1 MRLALSHARR
11 DQLRAL
17 LLQIRQSRTR
27 APDVG
32 RSVEVSSAD
41 KMASAVRLQRPVDP
55 GRDHVRGGG
64 PLDAV
69 VVVAYADFLC
79 PYCQRL
85 RRVLQRLRGAMG
97 ARLLYVFRHFPN
109 ERAHP
114 GAERIAQAAEAAGK
128 QGKFWEFHDW
138 VYDSEQPVTEA
149 RAIEQARAM
158 GLDMGRFT
166 ADLES
171 AATRARV
178 EEDLSDGRRNGVLG
192 TPTLFVDGIR
202 YDGAWDF
209 YSMLEGLDRPVAA
222 RVARSAR
229 VFASLPASG
238 GIVLLLSALLAL
250 ICANTPLR
258 GMYEAAM
265 SASFRLGTSR
275 GPTLTVAEWCAE
287 GLLTLFFLLV
297 GLEIR
302 REATAGALADRRAIA
317 LPVIAAVGGVLG
329 PTAIYLALNRGA
341 TATGW
346 SIPTATDVA
355 FTLGILA
362 LLESRSPPGLR
373 VLVAAFAV
381 VDDILSVLTLAI
393 FYPRDFRFR
402 WLLASAAATALLFAL
417 NRWRVYRAWPYVM
430 VSVVLWLTLHA
441 AGVDAALTGVL
452 LALLLPTW
460 PAPTASVL
468 LAQAATALA
477 ELEHAE
483 TEAKASGIGAPRLE
497 QLPVWDWASR
507 NLSAASA
514 RLLSPADRFE
524 ISVGPWS
531 TYVVLPLF
539 AFSAVGIPLSLNLAY
554 PGAPRVLSG
563 VVLGLVVG
571 KPVGVL
577 IASALAVMLRVGA
590 VPDGVTPTQFIGAAC
605 LCGVGDTVA
614 LLIADRAFP
623 TGGLA
628 PIAKI
633 GVLVGSLLA
642 GGLGTLILMLGSRA
656 AAQSPAATPLEHRAA
671 D

>member
-1 MRLALSHARR
+1 
-11 DQLRAL
+11 
-17 LLQIRQSRTR
+17 
-27 APDVG
+27 
-32 RSVEVSSAD
+32 
-41 KMASAVRLQRPVDP
+41 MASDPAPASRATAVRLQRSVDP
-55 GRDHVRGGG
+55 ERDHIRGGG
-64 PLDAV
+64 PPDPII
-69 VVVAYADFLC
+69 VVAYADFLC

-85 RRVLQRLRGAMG
+85 RRVLQRLRGALG
-97 ARLLYVFRHFPN
+97 DRLLYVFRHFPN

-114 GAERIAQAAEAAGK
+114 GAERIACAAEAAGK
-128 QGKFWEFHDW
+128 QGRFWEMHDW
-138 VYDSEQPVTEA
+138 IYDSETPVTEA
-149 RAIEQARAM
+149 RVIEFARTL
-158 GLDMGRFT
+158 GLDMARFM
-166 ADLES
+166 ADLDS
-171 AATRARV
+171 AETRERV
-178 EEDLSDGRRNGVLG
+178 EQDLADGRRNGVLG

-209 YSMLEGLDRPVAA
+209 YSMLEGLERPVAA
-222 RVARSAR
+222 RVERSAR
-229 VFASLPASG
+229 AFASLPASG

-258 GMYEAAM
+258 GAYEAAM
-265 SASFRLGTSR
+265 NASLRLGTSR

-302 REATAGALADRRAIA
+302 REATAGALAERRAIA
-317 LPVIAAVGGVLG
+317 LPVIAAVGGVLA

-341 TATGW
+341 TAPGW

-362 LLESRSPPGLR
+362 LLGPRSPPSLR

-393 FYPRDFRFR
+393 FYPREFRFG
-402 WLLASAAATALLFAL
+402 WLLPSVLATGLLFAL
-417 NRWRVYRAWPYVM
+417 NRWRVYRTWPYVM
-430 VSVVLWLTLHA
+430 ASIVLWLTLHA
-441 AGVDAALTGVL
+441 AGIDAALTGVI

-460 PAPTASVL
+460 PAPAASVL

-477 ELEHAE
+477 ALETAE
-483 TEAKASGIGAPRLE
+483 AEAKASGIDSPRLE

-524 ISVGPWS
+524 AAVGPWS

-539 AFSAVGIPLSLNLAY
+539 AFSAVGVPLSLNLAH
-554 PGAPRVLSG
+554 PGAIRVLSG
-563 VVLGLVVG
+563 VVLGLVFG
-571 KPVGVL
+571 KPIGVL
-577 IASALAVMLRVGA
+577 IASGLAVKARVGVA
-590 VPDGVTPTQFIGAAC
+590 PDGVTPTQFLGAAC

-614 LLIADRAFP
+614 LLMADRAFP

-628 PIAKI
+628 ATAKI
-633 GVLVGSLLA
+633 GVLLGSLIA
-642 GGLGTLILMLGSRA
+642 GGIGTLILLLGSRA
-656 AAQSPAATPLEHRAA
+656 AAQSPSALPVQREHLQS
-671 D
+671 